1 MPEAWEKLDLHG
13 AGLQSLQ
20 IRLKKL
26 QKKPLWTYLSWLGFP
41 LGLHR
46 FYLHRRRAW
55 IFPAASIAVLA
66 LTLLASWYLAA
77 LAAVVLAA
85 LALHDLRHLSA
96 WLGDYNKEMRKQ
108 AWFAQNAP
116 AAPQNYRGRADTVE
130 DAPDYRTELEGY
142 RRIKESE
149 RGGHPAGDTKPERKG
164 FGPGQRRLSFAE
176 QEKLLAE
183 LSKKKGGEGPDAS
196 A

>member
-20 IRLKKL
+20 IRLRKL

-55 IFPAASIAVLA
+55 MYPAASAIVLA
-66 LTLLASWYLAA
+66 LALFAPWYGALVPGLAL
-77 LAAVVLAA
+77 VLAA
-85 LALHDLRHLSA
+85 LLDLRQLSN
-96 WLGDYNKEMRKQ
+96 WLGEYNKEMRKK
-108 AWFAQNAP
+108 AWFTQNAP
-116 AAPQNYRGRADTVE
+116 AAPKDFRGRSDTAE
-130 DAPDYRTELEGY
+130 DLPDYRRELEGY
-142 RRIKESE
+142 RRLKESE
-149 RGGHPAGDTKPERKG
+149 RAGHPSAGTEPQRKG

-183 LSKKKGGEGPDAS
+183 LSRKKSDEDPQPPR
-196 A
+196 